1 MLALAIERMSTGN
14 KRNNDDDDDDGSNSI
29 KRNSSNLPLRLRIN
43 GRTTMIRQPG
53 GQEKKSQRGGRDASQ
68 RRTRKKSS
76 KSNNRSK
83 AKNNGAT
90 PNSSPFQPNRPS
102 LGGSPHVP
110 RALSY
115 NNEISADQNQNRNS
129 RRRLQLQTRRH
140 FTIITSE
147 CL

>member
-1 MLALAIERMSTGN
+1 
-14 KRNNDDDDDDGSNSI
+14 
-29 KRNSSNLPLRLRIN
+29 
-43 GRTTMIRQPG
+43 MIRQPG

-90 PNSSPFQPNRPS
+90 PNSSPFQSNRPS

-115 NNEISADQNQNRNS
+115 NNEFPLIKIQNRNS

-147 CL
+147 CLLGATKLRGRNIKMTMKFTLMTKDHGLLATISIIITSHSQ